1 MTPLPPP
8 LYPPATRAEVESVL
22 RCAAPSRRPLFLPA
36 IYEHKAWFIQRT
48 PSSIAR
54 DADLLTRALLAEYEA
69 IGPDALVVGVDVY
82 NLEAEAVGC
91 PVTFYEGDDT
101 SIPGLTPG
109 QHPIKVGDDLSAARL
124 PHPCKDGR
132 LPINLAAARNVRRAL
147 GDDFW
152 LRGAVSGPF
161 SLAIALVG
169 AEELFLACF
178 DQPEWVHRVLEHA
191 GRIIKEFSRAYVD
204 AGAELIVFDSQASPA
219 LLSPA
224 MYQEFVL
231 PPTQDLMRW
240 AAEQGIRDVPLIIGG
255 NTTPIAGLLA
265 STGAN
270 NLLCDFTAD
279 FAPWAAVCR
288 QHGRALRRNI
298 SPRLIETASPDE
310 IYAVALG
317 ELRLDRDLPG
327 FILGTGV
334 VSYGTP
340 TEKILAI
347 KRACLDFA
355 PPAPANTVSLP
366 P

>member
-1 MTPLPPP
+1 M
-8 LYPPATRAEVESVL
+8 
-22 RCAAPSRRPLFLPA
+22 
-36 IYEHKAWFIQRT
+36 
-48 PSSIAR
+48 
-54 DADLLTRALLAEYEA
+54 D
-69 IGPDALVVGVDVY
+69 
-82 NLEAEAVGC
+82 
-91 PVTFYEGDDT
+91 
-101 SIPGLTPG
+101 
-109 QHPIKVGDDLSAARL
+109 
-124 PHPCKDGR
+124 
-132 LPINLAAARNVRRAL
+132 
-147 GDDFW
+147 
-152 LRGAVSGPF
+152 
-161 SLAIALVG
+161 
-169 AEELFLACF
+169 
-178 DQPEWVHRVLEHA
+178 
-191 GRIIKEFSRAYVD
+191 
-204 AGAELIVFDSQASPA
+204 
-219 LLSPA
+219 
-224 MYQEFVL
+224 
-231 PPTQDLMRW
+231 RW
-240 AAEQGIRDVPLIIGG
+240 AAGQGIRDVPLIIGG